1 ASIVVVVVDLVGTF
15 GVMVAVPVAEQ
26 GNPSAI
32 ADAVQKGFG
41 GVGSFLGILVDLIFI
56 GFFIFNTAVCNYS
69 FGRRLF
75 VSGLD
80 RRMPTVMSKVNANR
94 VPWVAVL
101 VQSCI
106 SVFFTVVAFVLAP

>member
-1 ASIVVVVVDLVGTF
+1 MAAPTSS
-15 GVMVAVPVAEQ
+15 Q
-26 GNPSAI
+26 GSPSAV
-32 ADAVQKGFG
+32 ALAVQNGFG
-41 GVGSFLGILVDLIFI
+41 GAGTAVGTIVTIIFI
-56 GFFIFNTAVCNYS
+56 GFFIFNTAVYNYS
-69 FGRRLF
+69 FGRLLF

-106 SVFFTVVAFVLAP
+106 SVFFTVVAFVLAPLVIQTKSSTDLSTVV